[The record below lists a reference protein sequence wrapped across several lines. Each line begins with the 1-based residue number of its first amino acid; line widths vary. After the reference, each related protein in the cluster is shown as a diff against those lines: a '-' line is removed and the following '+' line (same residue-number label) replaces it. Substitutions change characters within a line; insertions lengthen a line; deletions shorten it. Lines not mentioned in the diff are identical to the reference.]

1 MSSRAERITLLVAA
15 AWLALALHALGAAD
29 IVGDDEAREAGI
41 VQDVVAGHW
50 LWPRFNEEL
59 LPDKPILYHWLAAL
73 PCGAAGFSEAM
84 VRLPSALAGAALV
97 AWTGFFG
104 AELLGPYS
112 GLVAAA
118 LVATTPALFHHARM
132 ARPDVLLV
140 ALLSPALG
148 FAFRWWGHG
157 RRRDATA
164 ALALLGAA
172 TFAKGP
178 VAPVLFGLTLGAFL
192 LWQGDVRRLPRLLTP
207 VGVAAFLVLGLGWY
221 ALALAGWGERFVH
234 EHLVGRYLRNL
245 AGGLVTGGPYS
256 PKPLVYHL
264 LFYPLHLPIVVLP
277 WTPIVALALWRARR
291 ARGYRDP
298 RLRFLVCWALAP
310 VVAFTP
316 AEWKLR
322 HYLLPAIPAL
332 ALVAAPTV
340 LRLLREPTRR
350 FDRRALV
357 VGGAVA
363 LGGIALAVAFAAGW
377 APRLSPSDRSTVD
390 ALLSVVPGR
399 ASGLVALAGFV
410 AGVLAVSL
418 AWRAWAA
425 LVGVTAAAMV
435 CWMLVG
441 MPALEQERS
450 RRDSLKP
457 FARTVATLRPSPAP
471 LAFWR
476 DTLRPVVVYVGRPV
490 PTLRRRDAVVPGIAL
505 IVPEP
510 AWEALSRAGVV
521 GFPLMIGSGRTG
533 NVAVERVLLLEIAP
547 GAAPLPPDA
556 GMGPG
561 ARSNYRDEHGGAS
574 RDHDLPAAARGG
586 GPRRPAG
593 RDYDDGDDGDH
604 DHRDGDDRDD
614 DDRNDRAAVRDDDH
628 APAAAHDDD
637 GRRDDHDHRPG
648 TRRL

>member
-1 MSSRAERITLLVAA
+1 MSSRAERLTLLVTAV
-15 AWLALALHALGAAD
+15 WLALALHGLGAAD

-59 LPDKPILYHWLAAL
+59 LPDKPILYHWLAAI
-73 PCGAAGFSEAM
+73 PCAAAGFSEAM

-97 AWTGFFG
+97 VWTGFFG

-112 GLVAAA
+112 GLVAAT
-118 LVATTPALFHHARM
+118 LVATTPALFHHARV

-148 FAFRWWGHG
+148 LAFRWWRHG

-164 ALALLGAA
+164 ALALLGTA

-178 VAPVLFGLTLGAFL
+178 VAPVLFVLTLGAFL
-192 LWQGDVRRLPRLLTP
+192 LWQGELRRLPRLVTP
-207 VGVAAFLVLGLGWY
+207 AGGVTFVVLGLGWY
-221 ALALAGWGERFVH
+221 AVALAGWGERFVH

-245 AGGLVTGGPYS
+245 AGGLVTGGAYS
-256 PKPLVYHL
+256 PKPLAYHL
-264 LFYPLHLPIVVLP
+264 LFHPLHLPIVALP
-277 WTPIVALALWRARR
+277 WTPIVLLALWRARR

-298 RLRFLVCWALAP
+298 RLRFLLCWALAP

-350 FDRRALV
+350 LDQRALLV
-357 VGGAVA
+357 VGAAA
-363 LGGIALAVAFAAGW
+363 LAAIALAAAVAAGW
-377 APRLSPSDRSTVD
+377 SPRLSASDRVTVD
-390 ALLSVVPGR
+390 ALLAVVPGR
-399 ASGLVALAGFV
+399 LSGLVAAVGFV
-410 AGVLAVSL
+410 AGVLGVAL
-418 AWRAWAA
+418 ALRAWAA

-441 MPALEQERS
+441 VPALEQERS

-457 FARTVATLRPSPAP
+457 FARTVATLRPPPAP

-476 DTLRPVVVYVGRPV
+476 DTLRPVVVYVGRHV
-490 PTLRRRDAVVPGIAL
+490 PTLRQRNAVVPGIAL
-505 IVPEP
+505 IVAEP
-510 AWEALSRAGVV
+510 AWEALSRDGVV
-521 GFPLMIGSGRTG
+521 GFPLMMGAGRVG
-533 NVAVERVLLLEIAP
+533 NLAVGRVFLLEIAP
-547 GAAPLPPDA
+547 GAPPLPPDA
-556 GMGPG
+556 GMGRQPR
-561 ARSNYRDEHGGAS
+561 ANYREEYGGAS
-574 RDHDLPAAARGG
+574 RDHHVALPVRGG
-586 GPRRPAG
+586 GLRGPAAG
-593 RDYDDGDDGDH
+593 DHDHGDDGDH
-604 DHRDGDDRDD
+604 HHRDGDDRDY
-614 DDRNDRAAVRDDDH
+614 RAGARDDDH
-628 APAAAHDDD
+628 HAPASDHDDD
-637 GRRDDHDHRPG
+637 DRRHDDDDARARG
-648 TRRL
+648 L

>member
-1 MSSRAERITLLVAA
+1 LSSRAERLTLLVAA
-15 AWLALALHALGAAD
+15 AWFALAIHGLGAAD

-59 LPDKPILYHWLAAL
+59 LPDKPILYHWLAAV
-73 PCGAAGFSEAM
+73 PCAAAGFSEAM

-97 AWTGFFG
+97 AWTGLFG

-112 GLVAAA
+112 GLVAAS
-118 LVATTPALFHHARM
+118 LVATTPAFFDHARV

-148 FAFRWWGHG
+148 FAFRWWRHG

-164 ALALLGAA
+164 ALALVGVA
-172 TFAKGP
+172 TLAKGP
-178 VAPVLFGLTLGAFL
+178 VAPVLFGLTLGGFL
-192 LWQGDVRRLPRLLTP
+192 LWQGELRRLPRLITP
-207 VGVAAFLVLGLGWY
+207 AGVAAFVVLGLGWY
-221 ALALAGWGERFVH
+221 AVALAGWGERFVH

-245 AGGLVTGGPYS
+245 AGGLVTGDPYS
-256 PKPLVYHL
+256 PKPLTYHL
-264 LFYPLHLPIVVLP
+264 LFYPLHLPIVALP

-298 RLRFLVCWALAP
+298 RLRFLLCWALAP

-350 FDRRALV
+350 FDRRALPI
-357 VGGAVA
+357 VGAAA
-363 LGGIALAVAFAAGW
+363 LGGIALAVAVAAGW
-377 APRLSPSDRSTVD
+377 SPRLSPSDRSSVD
-390 ALLSVVPGR
+390 ALLSIIPGR
-399 ASGLVALAGFV
+399 ASGLLAVAGFV

-425 LVGVTAAAMV
+425 LVGVTAVATV
-435 CWMLVG
+435 CWMLLG
-441 MPALEQERS
+441 TPALEQERS
-450 RRDSLKP
+450 RHDSLKP
-457 FARTVATLRPSPAP
+457 FARTIATLRPPPAP

-476 DTLRPVVVYVGRPV
+476 DTLRPVVVYLGRPV
-490 PTLRRRDAVVPGIAL
+490 PTLRHRDAVVPGIGL
-505 IVPEP
+505 IVRES
-510 AWEALSRAGVV
+510 AWDALSRDGVI
-521 GFPLMIGSGRTG
+521 GFPLMIGTGRVG

-547 GAAPLPPDA
+547 GAAPLPPDP
-556 GMGPG
+556 GMGRESR
-561 ARSNYRDEHGGAS
+561 ANYRDGHGGAP
-574 RDHDLPAAARGG
+574 RDADAARAVRVD
-586 GPRRPAG
+586 GPRRTTG
-593 RDYDDGDDGDH
+593 GDHDDVDDGDH
-604 DHRDGDDRDD
+604 HDRDHDDRDD
-614 DDRNDRAAVRDDDH
+614 RATARDHDDHASRSGHDDDH
-628 APAAAHDDD
+628 
-637 GRRDDHDHRPG
+637 GRDDHDDGTHPG
-648 TRRL
+648 RL

>member
-1 MSSRAERITLLVAA
+1 LSSRAERLTLLVAA
-15 AWLALALHALGAAD
+15 AWLALALHGLGAAD

-59 LPDKPILYHWLAAL
+59 LPDKPILYHWLAAI
-73 PCGAAGFSEAM
+73 PCTAAGFSEAM

-97 AWTGFFG
+97 AWTGLFG

-112 GLVAAA
+112 GLVAAS

-148 FAFRWWGHG
+148 FAFRWWRHG

-164 ALALLGAA
+164 ALALVGAA
-172 TFAKGP
+172 TLAKGP
-178 VAPVLFGLTLGAFL
+178 VAPVLFGLTLGGFL
-192 LWQGDVRRLPRLLTP
+192 LWQGELRRLPRLLTP
-207 VGVAAFLVLGLGWY
+207 AGVAAFVVLGLGWY
-221 ALALAGWGERFVH
+221 AVALAGWGERFVE

-245 AGGLVTGGPYS
+245 AGGLVTGASYS
-256 PKPLVYHL
+256 PKPLTYHL
-264 LFYPLHLPIVVLP
+264 LFYPLHLPIVALP
-277 WTPIVALALWRARR
+277 WTPVVALALWRARR

-298 RLRFLVCWALAP
+298 RLRFLLCWALAP

-340 LRLLREPTRR
+340 LRLLRAPTRR
-350 FDRRALV
+350 FDRRALPI
-357 VGGAVA
+357 VGAAA
-363 LGGIALAVAFAAGW
+363 LGGIAFAVAVAAGW
-377 APRLSPSDRSTVD
+377 SPRLSPSDRSSVD
-390 ALLSVVPGR
+390 ALLSLVPGR
-399 ASGLVALAGFV
+399 ASGLVAIAGFV

-457 FARTVATLRPSPAP
+457 FARTVATLRPPPAP

-490 PTLRRRDAVVPGIAL
+490 PTLRHRDAVVPGIGL
-505 IVPEP
+505 IVREP
-510 AWEALSRAGVV
+510 DWGALSRDGMV
-521 GFPLMIGSGRTG
+521 GFPLLIGTGRVG
-533 NVAVERVLLLEIAP
+533 NMAVGQVLLLEIAP
-547 GAAPLPPDA
+547 GAVPLPPDA
-556 GMGPG
+556 GMGREPR
-561 ARSNYRDEHGGAS
+561 ANYRDGHGRAPRDDDAALAVRVDGPS
-574 RDHDLPAAARGG
+574 RTTGGDHD
-586 GPRRPAG
+586 
-593 RDYDDGDDGDH
+593 DVDDGDH
-604 DHRDGDDRDD
+604 HHRDRDDRDHHAGNHDDRDD
-614 DDRNDRAAVRDDDH
+614 RATARD
-628 APAAAHDDD
+628 DDD
-637 GRRDDHDHRPG
+637 GRGHDHDDRPRP
-648 TRRL
+648 RRL